1 MLHLIWTK
9 DTSDEGKGIK
19 MKLLSCY
26 ENLYLSID
34 SKISKKENVARIAKN
49 LIELTY
55 NTNLAELT
63 SLEQLLSTL
72 MTENKVSYDVIEK
85 LWSVYGFTKGRIQKS
100 QRRGAIIILGMLA
113 KAKTKIV
120 SEKIDLMLKI
130 GLGPLGKMD
139 QSLSKYTC
147 IALQRLEGIKTKE
160 KGRGVQEG
168 IRFPIQHPIFSRL
181 KDVIENTTANTEWF
195 SLAEQAINTIYKLCE
210 NPEIL
215 CEAMIR
221 DKTIKVFGMKE
232 ISDPAGD
239 LDSPNDAMV
248 LDYDLSMTQQA
259 LPFPQHA
266 IHQSSNELSQLLFLV
281 GHVALKQI
289 VHLEIIESA
298 WKRKKTQKETEENGQ
313 NDKTEVEDEL
323 EQVGGTAED
332 DIGDAMIRIREREML
347 FGANSLL
354 GRFGPL
360 LTEVCARNKVYT
372 VSLGGKTDDDCIYLY
387 SIYRIVHYK
396 SLQHL
401 H

>member
-26 ENLYLSID
+26 ENLYLSVD
-34 SKISKKENVARIAKN
+34 SKASKKENVARIAKN

-63 SLEQLLSTL
+63 SLEQLISTL
-72 MTENKVSYDVIEK
+72 MTENKVAYDVIDK

-120 SEKIDLMLKI
+120 SEQIDTMLKI
-130 GLGPLGKMD
+130 GLGPLGKTD

-147 IALQRLEGIKTKE
+147 VALQRLEGIKTKE

-181 KDVIENTTANTEWF
+181 KDVIENTTASTEWF

-210 NPEIL
+210 NPEVL
-215 CEAMIR
+215 CETMIR
-221 DKTIKVFGMKE
+221 NKTIKVFGMQYKE
-232 ISDPAGD
+232 PAND
-239 LDSPNDAMV
+239 LDSPNDAMA
-248 LDYDLSMTQQA
+248 LDYDLTQQA
-259 LPFPQHA
+259 LPFPQHV
-266 IHQSSNELSQLLFLV
+266 IHQSSSELSQLLFLV
-281 GHVALKQI
+281 GHIALKQI

-298 WKRKKTQKETEENGQ
+298 WKRKKAQKETENKEENG
-313 NDKTEVEDEL
+313 KTEVEDEL

-332 DIGDAMIRIREREML
+332 DIGDAMIRIREREIL
-347 FGANSLL
+347 FGPNSLL

-360 LTEVCARNKVYT
+360 LSEVCARNKVYT
-372 VSLGGKTDDDCIYLY
+372 VSFFLRGKNKSCMYLF

>member
-26 ENLYLSID
+26 ENLYLSVD
-34 SKISKKENVARIAKN
+34 SKQSKKENISRIAKN

-63 SLEQLLSTL
+63 SLEQVLSTL
-72 MTENKVSYDVIEK
+72 MTENKVAYDVIEK

-120 SEKIDLMLKI
+120 SEKIELMLKI
-130 GLGPLGKMD
+130 GLGPLGKTD
-139 QSLSKYTC
+139 QTLCRYTC
-147 IALQRLEGIKTKE
+147 MALQRLEGIKTKE

-181 KDVIENTTANTEWF
+181 KDVIENTTASTEWF

-210 NPEIL
+210 NPEVL
-215 CEAMIR
+215 CETIIR
-221 DKTIKVFGMKE
+221 DKTIKVFGMNE
-232 ISDPAGD
+232 AVETMNTD
-239 LDSPNDAMV
+239 LDSPNDAMA

-259 LPFPQHA
+259 LPFPQNA
-266 IHQSSNELSQLLFLV
+266 IHQSSSELSQLLFLV
-281 GHVALKQI
+281 GHIALKQI

-298 WKRKKTQKETEENGQ
+298 WKRKKAQKEAANNETV
-313 NDKTEVEDEL
+313 DKTEVEDEL

-332 DIGDAMIRIREREML
+332 DIGEALVRIREREIL
-347 FGANSLL
+347 FGPNSLL

-360 LTEVCARNKVYT
+360 LSEVCARNKVYT
-372 VSLGGKTDDDCIYLY
+372 VSFPFFF
-387 SIYRIVHYK
+387 
-396 SLQHL
+396 
-401 H
+401 